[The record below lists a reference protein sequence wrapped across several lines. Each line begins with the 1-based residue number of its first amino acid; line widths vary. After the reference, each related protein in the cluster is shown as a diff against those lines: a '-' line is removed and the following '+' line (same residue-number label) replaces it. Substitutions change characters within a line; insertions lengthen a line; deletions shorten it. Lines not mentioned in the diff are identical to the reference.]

1 MARAAL
7 VTGGAHGLG
16 RAIAIGLQAAGY
28 TVAAS
33 YGGSD
38 DRAQAFAS
46 ETGIPVFKFDVTDAQ
61 AVAAGFADVEA
72 AIGPLDVLVNNAGL
86 ARDQQL
92 HELPPANWSQVIE
105 TNLTSVYN
113 CAAQVV
119 PGMRERGFGRVI
131 NLSSVNGLI
140 GQIGQTHYAA
150 AKAGVIGFTKSL
162 ALETATD
169 GITVNAIAPGFV
181 ATPTVLDGLGEGE
194 RAGILAKIPVNR
206 MGAPEEIAHCAVFL
220 ADEKS
225 GFITGHTLNA
235 NGGQHMA

>member
-1 MARAAL
+1 MTHAAL
-7 VTGGAHGLG
+7 VTGGVHGLG
-16 RAIAIGLQAAGY
+16 RAIAVGLQQAGY

-38 DRAQAFAS
+38 DRARAFTQ
-46 ETGIPVFKFDVTDAQ
+46 ETGIPVFKFDVTDAE
-61 AVAAGFADVEA
+61 AVAAGLAEVEA
-72 AIGPLDVLVNNAGL
+72 AVGPVDVLVNNAGVT
-86 ARDQQL
+86 RDQQL
-92 HELPPANWSQVIE
+92 HELPPANWSEVIE

-113 CAAQVV
+113 CARQVI
-119 PGMRERGFGRVI
+119 PAMRRRGFGRVI

-140 GQIGQTHYAA
+140 GQSGQTHYAA

-162 ALETATD
+162 ALETARD

-181 ATPTVLDGLGEGE
+181 ATPTVVERMGEGD
-194 RAGILAKIPVNR
+194 RAAILARIPVNR
-206 MGAPEEIAHCAVFL
+206 LGAPEDIAHCAVFL